1 MKKPLMEAVCI
12 TYDSKNGLTSQRREI
27 KPLQSNGDLWPVSQ
41 LFPEQSS
48 RTHPDAF
55 PLFA

>member
-12 TYDSKNGLTSQRREI
+12 TSYSKNGLTSQRREV
-27 KPLQSNGDLWPVSQ
+27 KPLESNGDEQQISQ

-48 RTHPDAF
+48 RTHPDDLLLSA
-55 PLFA
+55 